1 MRWAV
6 VRSSELGGDWTA
18 EHHVPKDSCWKCHST
33 DLQAGG
39 FDGNGDPITV
49 CAICHERQ
57 EEE

>member
-1 MRWAV
+1 M